1 MSNSSHK
8 RGDTFDYSD
17 QLAMTINDVPVTDF
31 TGMVGASQIRT
42 PEGTLVAALDFTWLD
57 VTQGLYRVRAPNP
70 TTAWP
75 VGVLL
80 HDVQLTTPSGDV
92 VSTATETF
100 KLVGDVTY
108 G

>member
-31 TGMVGASQIRT
+31 TGMVGASEIRT
-42 PEGTLVAALDFTWLD
+42 PEGVLVAALDFTWLD
-57 VTQGLYRVRAPNP
+57 VTQGLYRVRSPNP

-75 VGVLL
+75 VGLLL
-80 HDVQLTTPSGDV
+80 HDVQLTTPGGDV
-92 VSTATETF
+92 ISTATETF
-100 KLVGDVTY
+100 KLVGDVTH